1 MLHPEDITGVV
12 LAGGK
17 SSRFGSNKALSRYGK
32 SYFLQHIVRKIQ
44 PYTKEVVVAGFY
56 PEYQMLGVPVWK
68 DVIPDSGPLGGI
80 LTALTYCST
89 PWILVLT
96 CDMPLIS
103 NEIIMQMMAAGRGEA
118 IIGWR
123 HESTPGVF
131 PLLLSKSLLPHIEA
145 AIEEKR
151 FRVKQLF
158 DWGNACLIPIPDE
171 LQHLF
176 ANINNQEEY
185 NRILS

>member
-17 SSRFGSNKALSRYGK
+17 SSRFGSNKALSLYGE
-32 SYFLQHIVRKIQ
+32 SSFLQHLIHKIQ

-56 PEYQMLGVPVWK
+56 PEYETLGVPVLK
-68 DVIPDSGPLGGI
+68 DVVSESGPLGGI
-80 LTALTYCST
+80 LTALTYSTT

-96 CDMPLIS
+96 CDMPLITS
-103 NEIIMQMMAAGRGEA
+103 EIIMQMLAVGRGET
-118 IIGWR
+118 IIGWK

-131 PLLLSKSLLPHIEA
+131 PLLLSKSLLPDIEEA
-145 AIEEKR
+145 VKEKR

-158 DWGNACLIPIPDE
+158 DWGNACLIPIPEE
-171 LQHLF
+171 LHHLF
-176 ANINNQEEY
+176 ANINNREEY
-185 NRILS
+185 NRTLS